1 MKTLKTAALALMLML
16 FATVTKADPTP
27 GNTIDKIVNAYL
39 ELKNALVGSDAKTAK
54 VKAANLINI
63 LSTQP
68 DQTLT
73 PAQQKVVTK
82 YRDKLVFDARHI
94 SESDAIEHQREHF
107 ANLSGNMYE
116 VLKATKMNSNTL
128 YEAYCPMKKAYWIS
142 EIKDI
147 KNPYFGSEMLTC
159 GKVTETLAPV
169 K

>member
-116 VLKATKMNSNTL
+116 VLKATKMNRPFS
-128 YEAYCPMKKAYWIS
+128 S
-142 EIKDI
+142 
-147 KNPYFGSEMLTC
+147 GSMLRTPC
-159 GKVTETLAPV
+159 TKHTAR
-169 K
+169 

>member
-1 MKTLKTAALALMLML
+1 MKILKTAVLALTLML
-16 FATVTKADPTP
+16 FAVVTKADPAA
-27 GNTIDKIVNAYL
+27 NTIDKIVNAYL
-39 ELKNALVGSDAKTAK
+39 ELKNALVGTDAKTAK
-54 VKAANLINI
+54 AKAANLVTI

-68 DQTLT
+68 DQSLT

-94 SESDAIEHQREHF
+94 SESDAVEHQREHF
-107 ANLSGNMYE
+107 AALSGNMYE
-116 VLKATKMNSNTL
+116 VLKAVKMNSNTL
-128 YEAYCPMKKAYWIS
+128 YEQYCPMKKAYWIS
-142 EIKDI
+142 EIKEI